1 MLCPDFFLG
10 TTMSSFVPSTAQAWM
25 LLIVAG
31 AIGLRVFSGG

>member
-1 MLCPDFFLG
+1 
-10 TTMSSFVPSTAQAWM
+10 MSSFVPSTAQAWM